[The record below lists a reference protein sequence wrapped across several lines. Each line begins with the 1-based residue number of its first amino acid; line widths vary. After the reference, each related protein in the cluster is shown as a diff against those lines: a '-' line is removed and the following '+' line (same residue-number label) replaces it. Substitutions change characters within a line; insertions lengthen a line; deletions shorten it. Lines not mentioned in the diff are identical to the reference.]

1 MSGCLM
7 CYDPLEHTNMFSRRE
22 DSEDS
27 DNEGGMGNVN
37 RAVMRPPGHSG
48 KAKRG
53 HLCFDASFETG
64 NLGRVDYISEFEYD
78 LFIRPDACNPRYRI
92 WFNFV
97 VDNVR
102 QDQRVI
108 FNIVN
113 MSKTKNLFRDG
124 MTPLVKSTSR
134 NRWQRLPARNVYYH
148 RSAEHRGH
156 YILSFAFAFDREE
169 DVYQFSGCFPY
180 SFSRL
185 QLYLAEVERL
195 QLPWIRRQTLTLTV
209 QKRECDL
216 VTVGPP
222 EAMDGHLPTKTVVI
236 MARVHP
242 GETPTSFIIKGLLDL
257 LTADHPVPSQL
268 RQHIVIKI
276 IPMLNPD
283 GVFLGNH
290 RCSVMGAD
298 LNRAWQEPSEWGH
311 PTIHAARKLLHSLD
325 TNKNNGLEIV
335 LDLHAHTSLLGCF
348 VYGTT
353 YEDVYRHER
362 HIVFPKMMSQ
372 NSEDFSHTNTI
383 YNRDPLK
390 LGTARRYLC
399 SQLSDSVNCYSL
411 VVSMYGYTGRHSE
424 GVIPYTEEAYMR
436 LGRDLG
442 RALLDYFRA
451 MQVFP
456 SSPKSAAA
464 PAAGAE
470 RPPRAHKPPG
480 SVTSAPAGGA
490 APPPPPPPDP
500 ELQRYPLTDSG
511 ASSVRGESPRTP
523 AIDVRVRERRERAV
537 GPAAPPGR
545 RRPAVVS
552 VRSYVADDRTAGSSD
567 DSAGSGDSA
576 ESETTDSEAA
586 AAAADSPQTGP
597 AARQPLRR
605 LAIKSDVTYSR
616 LGARPH
622 RRRTQTAGK
631 SAEKQGLGKP
641 G

>member
-1 MSGCLM
+1 
-7 CYDPLEHTNMFSRRE
+7 
-22 DSEDS
+22 
-27 DNEGGMGNVN
+27 MGNVN

-185 QLYLAEVERL
+185 QLYLAELERL

-209 QKRECDL
+209 QKRECDV

-257 LTADHPVPSQL
+257 LTADHPVPTQL

-411 VVSMYGYTGRHSE
+411 VVSMYGYTGRHGE

-451 MQVFP
+451 MQVIP
-456 SSPKSAAA
+456 SPPKSTAA

-470 RPPRAHKPPG
+470 RPPRAHRPPG
-480 SVTSAPAGGA
+480 SVTPAPAGGA
-490 APPPPPPPDP
+490 APPPPPPSDP

-586 AAAADSPQTGP
+586 ADSPQTGP